1 MEGIPRL
8 CRRLVAF
15 SILLLHDVTAAGTS
29 GRLPSDVDP
38 KDARQTKVAIV
49 LLLCASVLILIL
61 CFLFQRYTRSR
72 DEKAAKELQRLQETD
87 QFLLE
92 ILQNCSIQRLE
103 QSKFRGITR
112 KLHTA
117 TLEFQ
122 DIQCSV
128 KSEAGVVTVL
138 DDLSGFFE
146 AGHLS
151 AIMGPSGSGKTTFID
166 VLTGKKKTD
175 GKWTVSG
182 DLLVN
187 GTKQSIESLKPVIGF
202 VPQDD
207 VVHEGL
213 TVRENI
219 SFSARKRM
227 PSGTSNARIRKITD
241 DVMQALQLEPK
252 QNMIVGNRVLSGEG
266 LSGGQRKRVN
276 VGLELAACP
285 TILFLD
291 EPTSGLDSTASLVL
305 VQQLKRMAKLGMTI
319 IMIIHQPRYS
329 LFTLIDDVCLLGT
342 GGKLAYIGP
351 TLNAKPYFE
360 KLGLEMPP
368 NENPADWMMDVLCGE
383 VDPQYSRI
391 PKTDLPAA
399 LFKRWKENPNPGR
412 HSSQNLGRRAPS
424 NLEADVQYIKQ
435 HIKDAWSEAVRCET
449 VALEKEH
456 FAKVLKAC
464 TGITPSDQVTE
475 TIMQRVK
482 QIDHGRQSVDY
493 FHFSSNGNYGEEEP
507 MTITQRSFT
516 RYMIAF
522 RGININ
528 DYFSSPASPRRNGV
542 QGTVEESSSAESEE
556 DDSQDDDAEAS
567 SHDDELA
574 AQAMFTRGGTRSL
587 TEADDLSR
595 KHAGFCTH
603 VRCTLHQAMLTFW
616 RTMDMKILFLLVIC
630 FAAAFLAVFDRFIF
644 QSPTWMPTSF
654 LNAQIALALLVSVY
668 SLQCFSVDQPMYWR
682 EASHGLN
689 RASHFIGRALVNTL
703 DWSMLTFFFVLVYYV
718 IAKPVL
724 TFVIYIIPFFLVS
737 YVASGWGYAISCTLP
752 ISMGAFISAILAFM
766 MGGILGLPMQM
777 NVFLKGGF
785 MEIIVDSI
793 SFTRW
798 SAAMSFLAYI
808 KLYPPDPQFLQ
819 DTDKW
824 QLNMFKDAYMGAH
837 YLLGV
842 TDDSWWT
849 GLMVLMIQGSVL
861 RVVAYL
867 GLRFVNRSRQV

>member
-1 MEGIPRL
+1 
-8 CRRLVAF
+8 
-15 SILLLHDVTAAGTS
+15 
-29 GRLPSDVDP
+29 
-38 KDARQTKVAIV
+38 
-49 LLLCASVLILIL
+49 
-61 CFLFQRYTRSR
+61 
-72 DEKAAKELQRLQETD
+72 
-87 QFLLE
+87 
-92 ILQNCSIQRLE
+92 
-103 QSKFRGITR
+103 
-112 KLHTA
+112 
-117 TLEFQ
+117 
-122 DIQCSV
+122 
-128 KSEAGVVTVL
+128 
-138 DDLSGFFE
+138 
-146 AGHLS
+146 
-151 AIMGPSGSGKTTFID
+151 
-166 VLTGKKKTD
+166 
-175 GKWTVSG
+175 
-182 DLLVN
+182 
-187 GTKQSIESLKPVIGF
+187 
-202 VPQDD
+202 
-207 VVHEGL
+207 
-213 TVRENI
+213 
-219 SFSARKRM
+219 
-227 PSGTSNARIRKITD
+227 
-241 DVMQALQLEPK
+241 
-252 QNMIVGNRVLSGEG
+252 
-266 LSGGQRKRVN
+266 
-276 VGLELAACP
+276 
-285 TILFLD
+285 
-291 EPTSGLDSTASLVL
+291 
-305 VQQLKRMAKLGMTI
+305 
-319 IMIIHQPRYS
+319 
-329 LFTLIDDVCLLGT
+329 
-342 GGKLAYIGP
+342 
-351 TLNAKPYFE
+351 
-360 KLGLEMPP
+360 
-368 NENPADWMMDVLCGE
+368 
-383 VDPQYSRI
+383 
-391 PKTDLPAA
+391 
-399 LFKRWKENPNPGR
+399 
-412 HSSQNLGRRAPS
+412 
-424 NLEADVQYIKQ
+424 
-435 HIKDAWSEAVRCET
+435 
-449 VALEKEH
+449 
-456 FAKVLKAC
+456 
-464 TGITPSDQVTE
+464 
-475 TIMQRVK
+475 
-482 QIDHGRQSVDY
+482 
-493 FHFSSNGNYGEEEP
+493 

-644 QSPTWMPTSF
+644 QSPTWMPTTF

-798 SAAMSFLAYI
+798 SAAMSFLACI